1 MTRLEPHQTE
11 FVESAGIIVGV
22 AKRQEAGSVCSSWCF
37 GEHG

>member
-11 FVESAGIIVGV
+11 FVESAGIIVESRNV
-22 AKRQEAGSVCSSWCF
+22 RRLASVCSSWCF